1 MLPSSAATSIIDAQ
15 KTNSNQTTH
24 IFKSKLPDIPI
35 NNTIPL
41 HTYSFQNLPQV
52 SHRPCLITGDGKT
65 FTYGDTHRASRSFAM
80 GLCNLGIRKGDVIM
94 ILLPNSPEF
103 VFSFWA
109 ASMLGAVSTT
119 ANPSYTSAEITK
131 QLKASK
137 AKIII
142 THAIHVHKLK
152 QEEETTFIVITV
164 DNPPEN
170 CMSFSAV
177 SNMEGKLPEVDID
190 PDDMV
195 TLPFSSGTTGLPKGV
210 ILTHRSL
217 ITNVAQTVDGKNPN
231 LHMKEDDVVLCVLPL
246 FHIYALHSVMLCSM
260 RVGCRILLM
269 EKFEMRALLELVEK
283 HRVTIVM
290 AVPPLVAALSKNPMV
305 EEYDLS
311 SIRMVMSGGALLSKD
326 IEEAFHSKL
335 PQTILGQALGM
346 TESGPV
352 IGMPLGFAKHPMT
365 TKLESCGSLIR
376 NAEMKIVEPLTGSS
390 LPYNTSGE
398 ICIRGEQ
405 IMKGYL
411 NDEKATAEAI
421 DEEGWLHTGD
431 IGYVDNNDEIFIVDR
446 LKEIIKFKGYQVA
459 PAELEGLL
467 RSHHSIEDAAVV
479 SQKDDVAGEVPVAFV
494 VRSSS
499 NNGNFDLITEDAI
512 KDFIAK
518 QVVFYKR
525 LKRVIFIN
533 EIPKS
538 AIGKILRKE
547 LKAKLASYY
556 HQPI

>member
-1 MLPSSAATSIIDAQ
+1 MLPSSAPTSIDAQ
-15 KTNSNQTTH
+15 KTNLNQTTH

-35 NNTIPL
+35 NNTISL
-41 HTYSFQNLPQV
+41 HTYSFHKLPQV
-52 SHRPCLITGDGKT
+52 SHRPCLITGDGKAY
-65 FTYGDTHRASRSFAM
+65 TYGDTHRASRSFAV
-80 GLCNLGIRKGDVIM
+80 GLFNLGIRKGDVIM

-152 QEEETTFIVITV
+152 QEEKTAFIVITV
-164 DNPPEN
+164 DSPPEN
-170 CMSFSAV
+170 CISFSAV
-177 SNMEGKLPEVDID
+177 SNMEGKLPEVEID

-210 ILTHRSL
+210 ILTHRRL
-217 ITNVAQTVDGKNPN
+217 ITNVAQTVDGENPN
-231 LHMKEDDVVLCVLPL
+231 LNMKEEDVVLCVLPL

-283 HRVTIVM
+283 HRVSVVM
-290 AVPPLVAALSKNPMV
+290 AVPPLLAALSKNPMV
-305 EEYDLS
+305 EEYNLS

-326 IEEAFHSKL
+326 IEEAFRSRL

-352 IGMPLGFAKHPMT
+352 IAMPLGFAKHPMPM
-365 TKLESCGSLIR
+365 KLESCGSLIR
-376 NAEMKIVEPLTGSS
+376 NAKMKIIDPLTGSS

-398 ICIRGEQ
+398 ICIRGAQ

-421 DEEGWLHTGD
+421 DDEGWLHTGD

-446 LKEIIKFKGYQVA
+446 LKELIKFKAFQVA

-467 RSHHSIEDAAVV
+467 KSHPSIEDAAVV
-479 SQKDDVAGEVPVAFV
+479 PQKDDVAGEVPVAFV

-518 QVVFYKR
+518 QVVFYKK
-525 LKRVIFIN
+525 LKRVIFID

-547 LKAKLASYY
+547 LKAKLAS
-556 HQPI
+556 